1 MFDQFLAM
9 TIAVGIIEATV
20 AITVL
25 WGVLY
30 GVFFCFTEYPKATT
44 IAVVAGIIIFALALL
59 PSDTAIQIVVWTSLI
74 GLLVWS
80 SN

>member
-1 MFDQFLAM
+1 MIDQFLAM

-20 AITVL
+20 AMTVL
-25 WGVLY
+25 SFALY
-30 GVFFCFTEYPKATT
+30 GIFYCFSEHPKATT
-44 IAVVAGIIIFALALL
+44 VVVTAGVVIFALALL
-59 PSDTAIQIVVWTSLI
+59 PSDTAVQVVVWTSLI